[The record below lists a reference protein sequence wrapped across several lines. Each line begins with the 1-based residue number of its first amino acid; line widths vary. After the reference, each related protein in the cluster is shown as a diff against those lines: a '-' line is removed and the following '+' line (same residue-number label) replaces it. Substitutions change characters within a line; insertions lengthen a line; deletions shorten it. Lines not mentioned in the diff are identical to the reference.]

1 METAASS
8 NSSALQNPNIPNVLP
23 VNSAAFK
30 RENRRKRK
38 ERKRQEKLQLLLED
52 WAPLA
57 GLPRPAA
64 PIAITTSDT
73 DWPLELVTDE
83 NPEPTAWNL
92 NLRLPSPAQAQA
104 QPQPPAS
111 AEALAQA
118 NALRLCRKFFAAEYG
133 SDEEDWEVD
142 DRNGGKSYNFFMGL
156 FDKEADLRDFYR
168 RDWAKGEFYCLAC
181 EGIGEKLGKKF
192 VGLAAVSQHA
202 NFISKTKRI
211 MVHRSYGRVVC
222 ELLGWEIHGLR
233 VVHSD
238 DNDEEALKGAMENTG
253 EDGVHLMDGVEL
265 NVDIP

>member
-8 NSSALQNPNIPNVLP
+8 NSSALQNPNIPTVRP

-64 PIAITTSDT
+64 PIAINTSDT
-73 DWPLELVTDE
+73 DWPLEIVTDE
-83 NPEPTAWNL
+83 NPEPTPWNL
-92 NLRLPSPAQAQA
+92 SLRLPSPAQPQS
-104 QPQPPAS
+104 QPS

-118 NALRLCRKFFAAEYG
+118 NALRLCREFFAAEYG

-142 DRNGGKSYNFFMGL
+142 DRNGGKSYNFFKGL
-156 FDKEADLRDFYR
+156 FDREADLRDFYR

-181 EGIGEKLGKKF
+181 GGIGEKLGKKF

-202 NFISKTKRI
+202 NFISKTKKI

-233 VVHSD
+233 IVHSD
-238 DNDEEALKGAMENTG
+238 DNDEEALKGALENTG
-253 EDGVHLMDGVEL
+253 EDGVEM

>member
-8 NSSALQNPNIPNVLP
+8 NSSALPNPNIPTVPP

-73 DWPLELVTDE
+73 DWPLEPVTDE

-92 NLRLPSPAQAQA
+92 NLRSPSPA
-104 QPQPPAS
+104 QPPAS

-118 NALRLCRKFFAAEYG
+118 NALRLCREFFAAECG
-133 SDEEDWEVD
+133 SDDEDWEVD
-142 DRNGGKSYNFFMGL
+142 DRNDGKSYNFFKGL
-156 FDKEADLRDFYR
+156 FHKEADLRDFYL

-202 NFISKTKRI
+202 TFISKTKRI

-238 DNDEEALKGAMENTG
+238 DNVSDTDSQANLIFELVQSNEE
-253 EDGVHLMDGVEL
+253 
-265 NVDIP
+265 I

>member
-8 NSSALQNPNIPNVLP
+8 NSSALPNPNIPTVPP

-73 DWPLELVTDE
+73 DWPLEPVTDE

-92 NLRLPSPAQAQA
+92 NLRSPSPA
-104 QPQPPAS
+104 QPPAS

-118 NALRLCRKFFAAEYG
+118 NALRLCREFFAAECG
-133 SDEEDWEVD
+133 SDDEDWEVD
-142 DRNGGKSYNFFMGL
+142 DRNDGKSYNFFKGL
-156 FDKEADLRDFYR
+156 FHKEADLRDFYL

-202 NFISKTKRI
+202 TFISKTKRI

-238 DNDEEALKGAMENTG
+238 DNDEEALKAAMENTE
-253 EDGVHLMDGVEL
+253 EDGVYLMDAVEM